1 MCTWNKMFVL
11 YVISFVLHVACFG
24 ATLYYEYDHSKLE
37 TSPYLYAYYRPSVA
51 TDDMRK
57 DTSFVEQLDVV
68 FEKAC
73 LLDTPKNDSRKL
85 LMLQA
90 QFDDV
95 GIASQNYTQTWMPTQ
110 TAWLGV
116 SEVNGYILLIIISC
130 VSFIF
135 QFIFACYAAM
145 NECKFERPLLE
156 RWLEYALTSPFQI
169 VLIASSLMLRD
180 VHTVVLLF
188 VAQLVCV
195 VLGFGVEYS
204 IFDAGAGHEE
214 DEPPEYKQLQFVVDC
229 VDFSPHPPHEPRDDA
244 IDINQHEENRKTA
257 NIYAKLYDVHPEHAK
272 PTRREQA
279 MQLFLV
285 CFSASALL
293 HVVIWGLLVLQF
305 MSFTQETDCY
315 QGSGSELAQSDTSD
329 DWVGPLRI
337 VVFCQFALFTSFAL
351 VPLIQV
357 ICIRYNAT
365 RKTVF
370 RAGSTAY
377 AALSVS
383 AKVILCV
390 SYISFVRLFPFETR
404 KKF

>member
-1 MCTWNKMFVL
+1 
-11 YVISFVLHVACFG
+11 
-24 ATLYYEYDHSKLE
+24 
-37 TSPYLYAYYRPSVA
+37 
-51 TDDMRK
+51 
-57 DTSFVEQLDVV
+57 
-68 FEKAC
+68 
-73 LLDTPKNDSRKL
+73 
-85 LMLQA
+85 
-90 QFDDV
+90 
-95 GIASQNYTQTWMPTQ
+95 
-110 TAWLGV
+110 
-116 SEVNGYILLIIISC
+116 
-130 VSFIF
+130 
-135 QFIFACYAAM
+135 M

-204 IFDAGAGHEE
+204 IFDAGAGHQE
-214 DEPPEYKQLQFVVDC
+214 DGPPEYKQLQFVVDC
-229 VDFSPHPPHEPRDDA
+229 VDFSPHPPHEPREDA
-244 IDINQHEENRKTA
+244 MDLKEHEENRKTA
-257 NIYAKLYDVHPEHAK
+257 NVYAKLYDVHPEHAK

-315 QGSGSELAQSDTSD
+315 QESGSEFEQSDTSD

-337 VVFCQFALFTSFAL
+337 VVFCQFGLFTSFAL

-357 ICIRYNAT
+357 IAIVRYHAT
-365 RKTVF
+365 RKAVF

-383 AKVILCV
+383 AKVILCA

-404 KKF
+404 KNF